1 MMNSTTPIAIVS
13 SLACLVLA
21 FSAFRSDADA
31 AGHGT
36 KQKLQMAAI
45 WAGLIAGLTLLI
57 GQFQP

>member
-1 MMNSTTPIAIVS
+1 MMASTTPVMIVS
-13 SLACLVLA
+13 SLPCLVLA
-21 FSAFRSDADA
+21 FYAFCSDADA

-57 GQFQP
+57 GLFQP

>member
-1 MMNSTTPIAIVS
+1 MIATTTPIFVVS

-21 FSAFRSDADA
+21 FYAFRSDAYA

-45 WAGLIAGLTLLI
+45 WAGLIAGLTLLF
-57 GQFQP
+57 GYFE